1 MQTDPKKYQTF
12 LNLGYDVLY
21 FDYRGYGKSDGIIE
35 NEEQL
40 ITDVNK
46 LYQEM
51 LNEYDEEDIVI
62 LGYSLGS
69 GIATK
74 VAAMNDP
81 KNVVIWTPY
90 LSMVDMKNARYPFLP
105 TFLMKF
111 PLRTYEAI
119 EKIEEPVTIF
129 YAEKDEVLPINR
141 SLALNKY
148 LKDTDKYII
157 LEGQRH
163 GGVYNHPEM
172 ISKLPIALEKN

>member
-1 MQTDPKKYQTF
+1 MNSYRELAIF
-12 LNLGYDVLY
+12 L
-21 FDYRGYGKSDGIIE
+21 I
-35 NEEQL
+35 
-40 ITDVNK
+40 
-46 LYQEM
+46 
-51 LNEYDEEDIVI
+51 
-62 LGYSLGS
+62 
-69 GIATK
+69 
-74 VAAMNDP
+74 
-81 KNVVIWTPY
+81 
-90 LSMVDMKNARYPFLP
+90 
-105 TFLMKF
+105 F